1 LGWCLGFVLFVLVAT
16 ANGGGYRYGTSDQAF
31 YIPVVVRALEPAAFP
46 NDASLIDSQG
56 RLMLADEAV
65 ATLVRVTGLPL
76 DVLFLVAYLV
86 SLLLIWIALVA
97 IGRRMYPSAWLTVAL
112 AAVFTLRHRI
122 PRTSANSFEPY
133 FHPRM
138 LAFGVGALAVAA
150 LLRRRSWL
158 AIGLVAFT
166 GLIHVTTGLW
176 FAVLVGVAIARLD
189 RNFRRLAVGGAIA
202 AVAFLVWAGLAGPLR
217 GSFATMDAAWLA
229 AVAGKDSLFPSD
241 WPLWA
246 WAANLL
252 LIVAAWAAHSARQR
266 RGTASIDEHALLWG
280 ATALV
285 ALFLVTLPL
294 VVAKVA
300 LPVQLQI
307 SRVFWLVDFV
317 ALICVIGIAG
327 SGRSARL
334 VAAALAA
341 VAVARGGYV
350 MAVEHSERPLFAV
363 HLPASDWEDAMT
375 WIKTH
380 AIDTHV
386 LADPGH
392 AWKYGTSVRVS
403 AERDVL
409 VEEVKDSAIAIY
421 SRDVA
426 LRYTERMQAVGD
438 FGQLTA
444 AHATDL
450 AARYDLDY
458 LVAEADLS
466 LPVTYRN
473 ERFKVY
479 ALR

>member
-1 LGWCLGFVLFVLVAT
+1 
-16 ANGGGYRYGTSDQAF
+16 
-31 YIPVVVRALEPAAFP
+31 
-46 NDASLIDSQG
+46 
-56 RLMLADEAV
+56 
-65 ATLVRVTGLPL
+65 
-76 DVLFLVAYLV
+76 
-86 SLLLIWIALVA
+86 
-97 IGRRMYPSAWLTVAL
+97 
-112 AAVFTLRHRI
+112 LRHRI

-138 LAFGVGALAVAA
+138 LAFGIGALAIAA
-150 LLRRRSWL
+150 LLRRKFGL
-158 AIGLVAFT
+158 AIGLVAFA
-166 GLIHVTTGLW
+166 GFIHVTTGLW

-189 RNFRRLAVGGAIA
+189 RNFRRLALGGTIA
-202 AVAFLVWAGLAGPLR
+202 GVVFLVWAGLAGPLR

-252 LIVAAWAAHSARQR
+252 LIGAAWAAHSARQR
-266 RGTASIDEHALLWG
+266 QGAASIDEHALLWG

-285 ALFLVTLPL
+285 ALFLATLPL
-294 VVAKVA
+294 VLAKVA

-317 ALICVIGIAG
+317 ALICVIGTVR
-327 SGRSARL
+327 SGRAARV
-334 VAAALAA
+334 VAATLAA

-350 MAVEHSERPLFAV
+350 MSVEHSERPLFAV
-363 HLPASDWEDAMT
+363 HLPASDWEDAMK
-375 WIKTH
+375 WIKTQPL
-380 AIDTHV
+380 DTHV

-426 LRYTERMQAVGD
+426 LRYTEHLRAVGD
-438 FGQLTA
+438 FDQLTA
-444 AHATDL
+444 ARVRNL

-458 LVAEADLS
+458 LVAATDLP

-479 ALR
+479 ALAASPP